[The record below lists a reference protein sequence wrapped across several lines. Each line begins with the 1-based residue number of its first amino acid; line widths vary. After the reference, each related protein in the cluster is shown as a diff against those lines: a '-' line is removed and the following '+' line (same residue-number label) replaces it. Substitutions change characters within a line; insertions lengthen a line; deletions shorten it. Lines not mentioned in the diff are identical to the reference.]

1 MSKPWSAKFVPPA
14 SEKLALLLMMP
25 SPADIG
31 SPGRLTWVVDSA
43 FDAFPCASTMNV
55 LDGPVRGNL
64 AALAAAAVTRFF
76 PEYPVSRMND

>member
-14 SEKLALLLMMP
+14 SEKRALLLIT
-25 SPADIG
+25 PAPAVLG
-31 SPGRLTWVVDSA
+31 SPGRLTCVADSA
-43 FDAFPCASTMNV
+43 LDAFPWASTMNV

-64 AALAAAAVTRFF
+64 AAAAASAVTRFF